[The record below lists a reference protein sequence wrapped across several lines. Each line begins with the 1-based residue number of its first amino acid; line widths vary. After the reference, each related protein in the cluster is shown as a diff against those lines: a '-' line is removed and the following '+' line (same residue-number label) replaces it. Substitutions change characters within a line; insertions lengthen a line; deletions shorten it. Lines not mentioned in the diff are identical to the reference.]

1 MALSKLASEC
11 QECPYKDKCDH
22 KRMEAFGYL
31 PEPIVAP
38 SLEKSAATIVEP
50 ILRETMTIKVN
61 GNPIIVY
68 KDEIQKEL
76 NKHLLKGLGLQY
88 GG

>member
-22 KRMEAFGYL
+22 KRMEAFGVL
-31 PEPIVAP
+31 PESMVAP
-38 SLEKSAATIVEP
+38 SLEPTIAELMQP
-50 ILRETMTIKVN
+50 ILRETMTIMVN
-61 GNPIIVY
+61 GKPIIVY

-88 GG
+88 EG